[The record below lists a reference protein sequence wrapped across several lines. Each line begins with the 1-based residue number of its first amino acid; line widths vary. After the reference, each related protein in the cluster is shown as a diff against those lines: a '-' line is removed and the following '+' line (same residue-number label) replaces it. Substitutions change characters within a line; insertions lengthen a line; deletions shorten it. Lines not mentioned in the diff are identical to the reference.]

1 MLPLWTA
8 EIRAKRRREPPES
21 RMLRSMRVGMGN
33 SPPSREQAAYET
45 IMNVLPA
52 VGAQEQ
58 NGNIEGFSRSS
69 QFRVSLVE

>member
-1 MLPLWTA
+1 MALEGKEKPERA
-8 EIRAKRRREPPES
+8 EIREKRNAAFVDRRNS
-21 RMLRSMRVGMGN
+21 RQM
-33 SPPSREQAAYET
+33 EKATYET